1 MIGDGV
7 AGQRA
12 DGEAEA
18 LGLDDRLRRTL
29 GMTSDDPK
37 RTWAERVAEAL
48 VAAAAKGD
56 ARSWSVLFRRA
67 GVGAAADSSGMVVDD
82 ETARKI
88 LEAARGRV
96 DDLPLD

>member
-7 AGQRA
+7 AGPRA
-12 DGEAEA
+12 ADEAEA
-18 LGLDDRLRRTL
+18 VGLDDRLREIL
-29 GMTSDDPK
+29 GLPSDDPK
-37 RTWAERVAEAL
+37 RTWGERVAEAL
-48 VAAAAKGD
+48 VAAAARGD

-67 GVGAAADSSGMVVDD
+67 GMGAAADSSGLIVDD